1 MGNCIQKKRQIII
14 QNKLMRK
21 IVINNV
27 NFSFLE
33 SVSIMKFYDKSN
45 LIVDNKIEKI
55 SLQMWINILNYLT
68 FNELKETGKVNK
80 FFNQNV
86 KRKEIL
92 VKFFKKRDN
101 EIIEYN
107 DKKNIE
113 NIYLHTII
121 NNFISFSILQNNNS
135 LIQNNFSFDSIKNC

>member
-1 MGNCIQKKRQIII
+1 
-14 QNKLMRK
+14 MRK

-80 FFNQNV
+80 FFNQTV

-121 NNFISFSILQNNNS
+121 NNFISFSFLQNNNS

>member
-1 MGNCIQKKRQIII
+1 
-14 QNKLMRK
+14 MRK

-68 FNELKETGKVNK
+68 FNELKKTGKVNK
-80 FFNQNV
+80 FFNQTV

>member
-1 MGNCIQKKRQIII
+1 
-14 QNKLMRK
+14 
-21 IVINNV
+21 
-27 NFSFLE
+27 
-33 SVSIMKFYDKSN
+33 
-45 LIVDNKIEKI
+45 
-55 SLQMWINILNYLT
+55 MWINILNYLT

-80 FFNQNV
+80 FFNQTV

>member
-1 MGNCIQKKRQIII
+1 MGNCIQKKRKIII

-80 FFNQNV
+80 FFNQTV

-107 DKKNIE
+107 DKKNI
-113 NIYLHTII
+113 
-121 NNFISFSILQNNNS
+121 
-135 LIQNNFSFDSIKNC
+135 

>member
-1 MGNCIQKKRQIII
+1 
-14 QNKLMRK
+14 MRK

>member
-80 FFNQNV
+80 FFNQTV

>member
-1 MGNCIQKKRQIII
+1 
-14 QNKLMRK
+14 MRK

-45 LIVDNKIEKI
+45 LIVNSKIEKI

>member
-1 MGNCIQKKRQIII
+1 
-14 QNKLMRK
+14 MRK

-80 FFNQNV
+80 FFNQ
-86 KRKEIL
+86 KEIL

>member
-1 MGNCIQKKRQIII
+1 
-14 QNKLMRK
+14 
-21 IVINNV
+21 
-27 NFSFLE
+27 
-33 SVSIMKFYDKSN
+33 MKFYDKSN

-68 FNELKETGKVNK
+68 FNELKKTGKVNK
-80 FFNQNV
+80 FFNQTV

-121 NNFISFSILQNNNS
+121 NNFISFSFLQNNNS

>member
-1 MGNCIQKKRQIII
+1 
-14 QNKLMRK
+14 MRK

-80 FFNQNV
+80 FFNQTV

>member
-1 MGNCIQKKRQIII
+1 
-14 QNKLMRK
+14 
-21 IVINNV
+21 
-27 NFSFLE
+27 
-33 SVSIMKFYDKSN
+33 
-45 LIVDNKIEKI
+45 
-55 SLQMWINILNYLT
+55 MWIKILNFLS
-68 FNELKETGKVNK
+68 FNELKEAGKVNK

>member
-1 MGNCIQKKRQIII
+1 
-14 QNKLMRK
+14 MRK

-45 LIVDNKIEKI
+45 LIVNSKIEKI

-80 FFNQNV
+80 FFNQTV

>member
-1 MGNCIQKKRQIII
+1 
-14 QNKLMRK
+14 MRK

-45 LIVDNKIEKI
+45 LIVNSKIEKI

-68 FNELKETGKVNK
+68 FNELKEAGKVNK